1 MRETEHEI
9 FCQNCRSAIP
19 VRHTFYLELNT
30 PDEWEALAA
39 FAAGACTPT
48 DCPECAHENTKDFPV
63 SVYDPQINRM
73 YYYMPAI
80 NVAGMDL
87 TELFEFG
94 GDATATLVGVVFEH
108 LRSAGALDSGGLEYG
123 LRQESFSFRVFFSP
137 IEVFHQAVAGAQIA
151 EAHHGKAEMYKLIE
165 PPADFLE
172 RGSRMYKRNKLK
184 FIYCLGQ
191 GFEEGRT
198 YSESDVDHVILH
210 ERRYLRENQIDGS
223 HARVALVELGIL
235 ERTSCGSLYWR
246 KPEAGRIHGL
256 KFPSHV
262 EGFEKSGY
270 TFYDEP
276 NLGFSVCYR
285 RKALEST
292 VTFYVYGA
300 PDLEMSSKAIET
312 EFSNT
317 RDGVLMHF
325 ESEGRTPKILEEKR
339 LTIDKHDGRAETVC
353 HLTMRITDPDGTA
366 HRSHVLL
373 TAWEGRY
380 IKVRMTSPDTIVGD
394 DELLSRLVTALFK
407 KMAVATALPVSA
419 VD

>member
-1 MRETEHEI
+1 MKETEHEI

-19 VRHTFYLELNT
+19 VRHAFYLELNT
-30 PDEWEALAA
+30 PDEWDALAA
-39 FAAGACTPT
+39 FATGACTPT

-63 SVYDPQINRM
+63 SVYHPQINRM
-73 YYYMPAI
+73 YHYMSAI

-87 TELFEFG
+87 TELFEYG

-108 LRSAGALDSGGLEYG
+108 LRSTGALDSGVLEHG

-137 IEVFHQAVAGAQIA
+137 TEIIHQAVAGAQIA
-151 EAHHGKAEMYKLIE
+151 EAHHGKAERYKLIE
-165 PPADFLE
+165 PPAEFLE

-191 GFEEGRT
+191 GFEEGST
-198 YSESDVDHVILH
+198 YSESDVDQVILH

-256 KFPSHV
+256 KFPSLA

-270 TFYDEP
+270 LFYDEP
-276 NLGFSVCYR
+276 NLGFSVTYR
-285 RKALEST
+285 SNALET
-292 VTFYVYGA
+292 WVTFYVYGA
-300 PDLEMSSKAIET
+300 PDLEINSKAIET

-317 RDGVLMHF
+317 RDGVLVHF
-325 ESEGRTPKILEEKR
+325 ETEGRTAEILHEKR
-339 LTIDKHDGRAETVC
+339 LTIGKHDGSDETVC

-394 DELLSRLVTALFK
+394 DELLSRLVATLFK
-407 KMAVATALPVSA
+407 KMAGTASLPASA

>member
-1 MRETEHEI
+1 MKETEHDI

-19 VRHTFYLELNT
+19 VRHAFYLELNT
-30 PDEWEALAA
+30 PDEWEALASLA
-39 FAAGACTPT
+39 EGACTPLN
-48 DCPECAHENTKDFPV
+48 CPECAHENTKDLPV
-63 SVYDPQINRM
+63 SAYDPQINRM
-73 YYYMPAI
+73 YHYMPAI
-80 NVAGMDL
+80 SIAGIDL
-87 TELFEFG
+87 TELFEYG
-94 GDATATLVGVVFEH
+94 GDATPTLVGVVFEH
-108 LRSAGALDSGGLEYG
+108 LRSTGALDSGVLEHG

-151 EAHHGKAEMYKLIE
+151 GAHHGKAERYKLIE

-300 PDLEMSSKAIET
+300 PDLKISPGAIET
-312 EFSNT
+312 EFSTT
-317 RDGVLMHF
+317 RDGILVHF
-325 ESEGRTPKILEEKR
+325 ESLGSTTEILQEKR
-339 LTIDKHDGRAETVC
+339 LTLDRHDGRAETVC
-353 HLTMRITDPDGTA
+353 HLTLRITDPDSTA
-366 HRSHVLL
+366 HRSHFLL
-373 TAWEGRY
+373 TSWDGRY
-380 IKVRMTSPDTIVGD
+380 IKVRMTSPDAIVD
-394 DELLSRLVTALFK
+394 DDDLLSRLVATLFK
-407 KMAVATALPVSA
+407 KMAGAATLPVST